1 MQERKGHPAVVSLE
15 DHLLPANQHSSSR
28 RIKARMLR
36 AFGSK
41 SRSWCIRIACP
52 AETHKEHVGQTTHIL
67 YCGLILLLFV
77 QCPPAPPDRGRNT
90 DRASERE
97 KESDSIGWYHQVDLL
112 LDYIEASAVRQCT
125 SCFWRAR
132 NVYYRRGWI
141 SLLILHEQFS
151 LSQYN
156 FIGIVCL
163 RKILLDR
170 WVLSNIVR
178 ESLGGIQSAPAKFQ
192 KCSVTWCTAF
202 KAIFFLTSLPYC
214 LVSASCTGWICMDRH
229 VLCFVLDSDKCCVL
243 FWLSFCL
250 VSSRCSGCMST
261 PSVMQTFLVSFCRC
275 GLCAISQIVK
285 CLSHV
290 SLALGLLDD
299 WLRLRAHRC
308 TDVTVFPRAAQR

>member
-1 MQERKGHPAVVSLE
+1 MQERRGHPAVVSLE

-36 AFGSK
+36 VFGSK
-41 SRSWCIRIACP
+41 NRSWCIRIACP
-52 AETHKEHVGQTTHIL
+52 AETYKEHVGQTTHIL
-67 YCGLILLLFV
+67 YCGPILLLFV

-112 LDYIEASAVRQCT
+112 LDYIEASAVRQST

-178 ESLGGIQSAPAKFQ
+178 KSLGGI
-192 KCSVTWCTAF
+192 
-202 KAIFFLTSLPYC
+202 
-214 LVSASCTGWICMDRH
+214 
-229 VLCFVLDSDKCCVL
+229 
-243 FWLSFCL
+243 
-250 VSSRCSGCMST
+250 
-261 PSVMQTFLVSFCRC
+261 
-275 GLCAISQIVK
+275 
-285 CLSHV
+285 
-290 SLALGLLDD
+290 
-299 WLRLRAHRC
+299 
-308 TDVTVFPRAAQR
+308 